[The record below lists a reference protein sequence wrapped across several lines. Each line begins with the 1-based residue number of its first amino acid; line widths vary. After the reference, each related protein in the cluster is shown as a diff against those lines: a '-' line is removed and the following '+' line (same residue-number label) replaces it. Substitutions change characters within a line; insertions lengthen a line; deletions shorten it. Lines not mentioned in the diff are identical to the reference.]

1 MQKIINGY
9 LQFKES
15 GFKERK
21 DLFEK
26 LSNSQSPEVL
36 FITCSDSRI
45 DPNLITQTEPGDLFV
60 IRNAGNIVPPHT
72 AESDGIVASIEFAV
86 VALDVK
92 HIVVC
97 GHSNCGAMKG
107 ALNTSGLT
115 ALPKVKGWL
124 NYCSDAV
131 TIVQSRKN
139 KLKSD
144 ELNSVTR
151 ENVLLQKR
159 RLEQY
164 PEISKRLAMGDI
176 EIHGWVYEIGDGT
189 IKCFNQEKQAFIEL

>member
-1 MQKIINGY
+1 MEKIINGY

-21 DLFEK
+21 DLFAK

-72 AESDGIVASIEFAV
+72 VESDGIVASIEFAV
-86 VALDVK
+86 VALGVK

-124 NYCSDAV
+124 NYCSEAV
-131 TIVQSRKN
+131 ALVESREGD
-139 KLKSD
+139 LMSD
-144 ELNSVTR
+144 ELNSVTQ
-151 ENVLLQKR
+151 ENVFLQIR

-164 PEISKRLAMGDI
+164 PEISKRLAKGDI

-189 IKCFNQEKQAFIEL
+189 IRYFNQEKEAFIEL

>member
-21 DLFEK
+21 DLFKK
-26 LSNSQSPEVL
+26 LSNRQSPEVL

-45 DPNLITQTEPGDLFV
+45 DPNLITQTQPGELFV

-86 VALDVK
+86 VALGVK

-115 ALPKVKGWL
+115 ALPKVKSWL
-124 NYCSDAV
+124 NYCSEAV
-131 TIVQSRKN
+131 ALVESREGD
-139 KLKSD
+139 LMSD
-144 ELNSVTR
+144 ELNSVTQ
-151 ENVLLQKR
+151 ENVFLQIR

-164 PEISKRLAMGDI
+164 PEISKRLAKGDI

-189 IKCFNQEKQAFIEL
+189 IRYFNQEKEAFIEL

>member
-1 MQKIINGY
+1 MEKIINGY

-21 DLFEK
+21 DLFAK

-72 AESDGIVASIEFAV
+72 VESDGIVASIEFAV
-86 VALDVK
+86 VALGVK

-115 ALPKVKGWL
+115 ALPKVKSWL
-124 NYCSDAV
+124 NYCSEAV
-131 TIVQSRKN
+131 ALVESREGDF
-139 KLKSD
+139 KSD
-144 ELNSVTR
+144 ELNSVTQ
-151 ENVLLQKR
+151 ENVLLQIR

-164 PEISKRLAMGDI
+164 SEISKRLTTGDI

-189 IKCFNQEKQAFIEL
+189 IRYFNQEKEAFIEL

>member
-1 MQKIINGY
+1 MEKIINGY

-21 DLFEK
+21 DLFAK

-72 AESDGIVASIEFAV
+72 VESDGIVASIEFAV
-86 VALDVK
+86 VALGVK

-115 ALPKVKGWL
+115 ALPKVKSWL
-124 NYCSDAV
+124 NYCSEAV
-131 TIVQSRKN
+131 ALVESREGD
-139 KLKSD
+139 LMSD
-144 ELNSVTR
+144 ELNSVTQ
-151 ENVLLQKR
+151 ENVLLQIR

-164 PEISKRLAMGDI
+164 PEISKRLAKGDI

-189 IKCFNQEKQAFIEL
+189 IRYFNQEKEAFIEL

>member
-1 MQKIINGY
+1 M
-9 LQFKES
+9 
-15 GFKERK
+15 
-21 DLFEK
+21 
-26 LSNSQSPEVL
+26 
-36 FITCSDSRI
+36 
-45 DPNLITQTEPGDLFV
+45 
-60 IRNAGNIVPPHT
+60 
-72 AESDGIVASIEFAV
+72 
-86 VALDVK
+86 VALGVK
-92 HIVVC
+92 HIVIC

-139 KLKSD
+139 NLKSD

-164 PEISKRLAMGDI
+164 PEISKRLATGDI
-176 EIHGWVYEIGDGT
+176 EIHGWIYEIGDGT
-189 IKCFNQEKQAFIEL
+189 IKCFKQEKQAFIEL

>member
-15 GFKERK
+15 RFEERK
-21 DLFEK
+21 DLFAK

-45 DPNLITQTEPGDLFV
+45 DPNLITQTQPGELFV

-86 VALDVK
+86 VALGVK
-92 HIVVC
+92 HIVIC

-124 NYCSDAV
+124 NYCSEAV
-131 TIVQSRKN
+131 AIVQSRTSN
-139 KLKSD
+139 LKSD
-144 ELNSVTR
+144 ELNSVTQ
-151 ENVLLQKR
+151 ENVLLQIR

-164 PEISKRLAMGDI
+164 PEISKRLTTGDI
-176 EIHGWVYEIGDGT
+176 EIHGWVYDIGEGT
-189 IKCFNQEKQAFIEL
+189 VKCFYQEKHEFIEL

>member
-1 MQKIINGY
+1 MEKIINGY

-21 DLFEK
+21 DLFAK

-72 AESDGIVASIEFAV
+72 VESDGIVASIEFAV
-86 VALDVK
+86 VALGVK
-92 HIVVC
+92 HIIVC

-115 ALPKVKGWL
+115 ALPKVKSWL
-124 NYCSDAV
+124 NYCSEAV
-131 TIVQSRKN
+131 ALVESREGD
-139 KLKSD
+139 LMSD
-144 ELNSVTR
+144 ELNSVTQ
-151 ENVLLQKR
+151 ENVFLQIR

-164 PEISKRLAMGDI
+164 PEISKRLAKGDI

-189 IKCFNQEKQAFIEL
+189 IRYFNQEKELFIEL

>member
-21 DLFEK
+21 DLFAK
-26 LSNSQSPEVL
+26 LSNSQNPEVL

-60 IRNAGNIVPPHT
+60 VRNAGNIVPPHT

-139 KLKSD
+139 NLKSD

-164 PEISKRLAMGDI
+164 PEISKRLATGDI

-189 IKCFNQEKQAFIEL
+189 IKCFNQEKKRFIEL

>member
-1 MQKIINGY
+1 M
-9 LQFKES
+9 
-15 GFKERK
+15 
-21 DLFEK
+21 
-26 LSNSQSPEVL
+26 
-36 FITCSDSRI
+36 
-45 DPNLITQTEPGDLFV
+45 
-60 IRNAGNIVPPHT
+60 
-72 AESDGIVASIEFAV
+72 
-86 VALDVK
+86 DVK

-139 KLKSD
+139 NLKSD

-164 PEISKRLAMGDI
+164 PEISKRLATGDI
-176 EIHGWVYEIGDGT
+176 EIHGWVYEIGGGT
-189 IKCFNQEKQAFIEL
+189 IKCFNPEKKRFIEL

>member
-15 GFKERK
+15 RFEERK
-21 DLFEK
+21 DLFAK

-45 DPNLITQTEPGDLFV
+45 DPNLITQTQPGELFV

-86 VALDVK
+86 VALGVK

-107 ALNTSGLT
+107 AINTAGLST
-115 ALPKVKGWL
+115 LPKVKVWL
-124 NYCSDAV
+124 NYCSEAV
-131 TIVQSRKN
+131 TIAQSREN
-139 KLKSD
+139 NSKSD
-144 ELNSVTR
+144 ELNSVTQ
-151 ENVLLQKR
+151 ENVLLQIR

-164 PEISKRLAMGDI
+164 PEISKRLATGDI

-189 IKCFNQEKQAFIEL
+189 IKCFKQEKQAFIEL

>member
-1 MQKIINGY
+1 MQKIIKGY

-15 GFKERK
+15 EFEERK
-21 DLFEK
+21 DLFAK

-72 AESDGIVASIEFAV
+72 VESDGIVASIEFAV
-86 VALDVK
+86 VALGVK

-115 ALPKVKGWL
+115 ALPKVKSWL
-124 NYCSDAV
+124 NYCSEAV
-131 TIVQSRKN
+131 ALVESREGD
-139 KLKSD
+139 LMSD
-144 ELNSVTR
+144 ELNSVTQ
-151 ENVLLQKR
+151 ENVFLQIR

-164 PEISKRLAMGDI
+164 PEISKRLAKGDI

-189 IKCFNQEKQAFIEL
+189 IRYFNQEKEAFIEL